1 MSFFLNP
8 LIKLIIKLNEFEHKH
23 SQKYHCTQTFH
34 FEKCQKKRNFIP
46 QLLSKKKR
54 KLKET
59 YQNINEKLLIIVYF
73 CCSIKNLTKNVQ

>member
-1 MSFFLNP
+1 MNLNTNT
-8 LIKLIIKLNEFEHKH
+8 LKNTIAHKLF
-23 SQKYHCTQTFH
+23 
-34 FEKCQKKRNFIP
+34 FEKYQKKRNFIP